1 MANSNNAAPDRVM
14 SPLNML
20 VKLAPGRKA
29 GIAENSAIVGAAVK
43 QGADA
48 IGTLHE
54 ARFIQI
60 DDDTVLLLT
69 TYDGDFD
76 TYIYDFT
83 KHLSQV
89 FNMLLPNA
97 VDPPPLP
104 VEKNPQA
111 FADWVRERDLPNL
124 SAYYNAFPELSVQ
137 DIRALDAKAREAGQT
152 VG

>member
-1 MANSNNAAPDRVM
+1 MTRSNNASDDRVM
-14 SPLNML
+14 SPLNMI
-20 VKLAPGRKA
+20 VKLAPGRKP
-29 GIAENSAIVGAAVK
+29 GIAENGALVAAAIK
-43 QGADA
+43 KGADA

-54 ARFIQI
+54 ARFVQL
-60 DDDTVLLLT
+60 DEDTVLLLT

-104 VEKNPQA
+104 VEKNPEA
-111 FADWVRERDLPNL
+111 FADWVRARDLPVL
-124 SAYYNAFPELSVQ
+124 SAYYSAYPDLTVQ
-137 DIRALDAKAREAGQT
+137 DILALKAKG
-152 VG
+152 

>member
-1 MANSNNAAPDRVM
+1 MAKSVNAADGRVM
-14 SPLNML
+14 SPLNMV

-29 GIAENSAIVGAAVK
+29 GIAENKAVVGAAIK
-43 QGADA
+43 KGADA

-54 ARFIQI
+54 ARFVQL
-60 DDDTVLLLT
+60 DEDTVMLLT

-111 FADWVRERDLPNL
+111 FADWVRARDLPTL
-124 SAYYNAFPELSVQ
+124 SAYYSAYPELTVQ
-137 DIRALDAKAREAGQT
+137 DILALKSKG
-152 VG
+152 

>member
-1 MANSNNAAPDRVM
+1 MPNSDPTRVM
-14 SPLNML
+14 SPLNMV

-29 GIAENSAIVGAAVK
+29 GIAENKEVVGAAIK
-43 QGADA
+43 RGADA

-54 ARFIQI
+54 ARFVQL
-60 DDDTVLLLT
+60 DEDTVMLLT

-76 TYIYDFT
+76 TYIFDFT
-83 KHLSQV
+83 KHLAAV

-111 FADWVRERDLPNL
+111 FADWVRERDLPSL
-124 SAYYNAFPELSVQ
+124 SAYYSAYPNLSVQ
-137 DIRALDAKAREAGQT
+137 DIRALAAKS
-152 VG
+152 